1 MYGEGSLG
9 FSRHVELGMWRRIGY
24 GILFFSLVL
33 LSITIAVYNDAL
45 LDEPPQPPW
54 RTPMPTILQKTL
66 VTLALTC
73 AASLCSAAQA
83 TTYLRTVHALASG
96 PALDIYFDD
105 VLVDQKLEFM
115 GISPFRAASSTL
127 HTVRVA
133 IAGEKTV
140 ILETEVEMA
149 DDFGYTLELVSS
161 GDGMDSNLVAFNFTD
176 LEEDT
181 ALISVYHMVQVEGSI
196 HVKPA
201 RKPNIFEDVSFL
213 DASTTTVFPFKATLS
228 LNDAN
233 KRTELFKSAEF
244 NFAAHKMYSLFAF
257 SAPTPKGFE
266 LKVVEDVLP

>member
-1 MYGEGSLG
+1 
-9 FSRHVELGMWRRIGY
+9 
-24 GILFFSLVL
+24 
-33 LSITIAVYNDAL
+33 
-45 LDEPPQPPW
+45 
-54 RTPMPTILQKTL
+54 MPTILQKTL
-66 VTLALTC
+66 LHTTLHATLATLALTLFSFSQ
-73 AASLCSAAQA
+73 AA
-83 TTYLRTVHALASG
+83 TYLRTVHALSSG

-115 GISPFRAASSTL
+115 GVSPFRAASSTL

-140 ILETEVEMA
+140 ILQTDVEMA

-161 GDGMDSNLVAFNFTD
+161 GDGMDSNLVAFNFND

-181 ALISVYHMVQVEGSI
+181 ALISIYHMVQVEGGI

-201 RKPNIFEDVSFL
+201 RKPNLFEDISFL
-213 DASTTTVFPFKATLS
+213 DASTTSVFPFKATLS

-233 KRTELFKSAEF
+233 KKTELFKSAEF

-257 SAPTPKGFE
+257 PSFSQKGFE
-266 LKVVEDVLP
+266 LKVVEDILP